1 MFDILNN
8 KNTRTKK
15 MKQCINEN
23 KMLDYIMGSLHP
35 EEEKQIKAHL
45 LTCKNCHELYL
56 LSKYLIKDSDSV
68 NDDTDNQI
76 DEQYMKS
83 TFIKIMQ
90 RSGIAIKKIFHW
102 ITEVSPPIWMATL
115 APSKVRDSQ
124 SNKTPS
130 ICIKKDN
137 EQIDLELYMEKKDSH
152 QFSLWVKTDV
162 KNNDGDYTLH
172 VKRNQKKPFLRVI
185 DSGIEYFKSLPNDTY
200 HVNILKNDQEQI
212 HVSIHV
218 TENQVYEK

>member
-1 MFDILNN
+1 
-8 KNTRTKK
+8 

-56 LSKYLIKDSDSV
+56 LSKYLIKDSDRV

-90 RSGIAIKKIFHW
+90 RSGIAIKNIFHW

-130 ICIKKDN
+130 ICIKKIMSRLIWN
-137 EQIDLELYMEKKDSH
+137 SIWKKRQPSI
-152 QFSLWVKTDV
+152 FPLG
-162 KNNDGDYTLH
+162 KN
-172 VKRNQKKPFLRVI
+172 
-185 DSGIEYFKSLPNDTY
+185 
-200 HVNILKNDQEQI
+200 
-212 HVSIHV
+212 
-218 TENQVYEK
+218 